1 MSGEVYEPTQLIV
14 DNLVLQGV
22 EANLVPANAVSKAYV
37 DSHISSA
44 VSALVNAAPATL
56 DTLKE
61 IATALNN
68 DANLAT
74 TLANSIGSEATAR
87 IAGDA
92 TLLADINKKV
102 TDVGNWAGNLVHVEQ
117 VARIAADA
125 DESKRAMAAESKEAT
140 DRAFVDAG
148 LQSQI
153 TALSGSSASS
163 VSSLQTQIT
172 AEVSARTSQDST
184 LRADFNEGDRM
195 INERLDTL
203 SMSLENETTDRS
215 VVDMELSTKC
225 ENLVT
230 SIFNEKAERKS
241 EDVLIHASIVT
252 VNENLASESIERA
265 NADAGLQSQINA
277 LSGSSGSSVS
287 SLQSQIETEVTARRG
302 ADTDLR
308 AYVDSNHFA
317 ESNARITENG
327 VIHQRISDEIINRED
342 AVYRVS
348 DTLVQTS
355 SALNMRCD
363 GLDGSVAALGDN
375 KFNISGG
382 SLSGDVKLVDS
393 YLNFGDSWRVKASG
407 DGLRIVF
414 EHLKAGV
421 WRTALPFICSA

>member
-1 MSGEVYEPTQLIV
+1 MSEVYEPVQLIV

-22 EANLVPANAVSKAYV
+22 EANLVPTNAVSKAYV

-61 IATALNN
+61 IATALGN
-68 DANLAT
+68 DANLASSLT
-74 TLANSIGSEATAR
+74 NSIGAEATAR
-87 IAGDA
+87 IAADA

-117 VARIAADA
+117 VARIAGDA

-140 DRAFVDAG
+140 DRATADAG

-241 EDVLIHASIVT
+241 EDVLIRASIVT
-252 VNENLASESIERA
+252 VNEDLASESIERA

-287 SLQSQIETEVTARRG
+287 SLQSQIETEVTARSG

-308 AYVDSNHFA
+308 AYVNSNHFA

-327 VIHQRISDEIINRED
+327 VIHQRISDEIIYRED

-348 DTLVQTS
+348 DTLVQVS

-363 GLDGSVAALGDN
+363 GLDSSVAALGNN

-414 EHLKAGV
+414 EHLKNGV